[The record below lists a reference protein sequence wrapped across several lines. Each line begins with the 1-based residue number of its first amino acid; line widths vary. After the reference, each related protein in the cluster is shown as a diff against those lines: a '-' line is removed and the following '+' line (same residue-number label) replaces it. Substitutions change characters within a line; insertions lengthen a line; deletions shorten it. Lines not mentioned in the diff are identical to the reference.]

1 MLNETLG
8 RRRVVL
14 FSCLVSAALLFGA
27 SPVVLAASPDPPG
40 RREGARGLWTA
51 LDGPESAVGAGETV
65 ARRYRLDLDALDVL
79 LARAGREGAR
89 ASRRVRLT
97 VPDPAG
103 SFLAFLVDESPVME
117 PELAR
122 KFPEIRT
129 YRGQGIA
136 PSAAS
141 LRLGRTPL
149 GFQATVV
156 TADGVFFVAPEN
168 PADLT
173 VYTSVRADALA
184 EGFECLLDAM
194 RAASRPVAPE
204 ISQSGNNTLRTY
216 RLAVAATG
224 EYTQFYGSVANALAA
239 ITNTVNG
246 VNAIYNVD
254 IASRLVLIGNEN
266 LVIYPNPATDP
277 FPLTNKNTE
286 TQAAID
292 AAIGSANYDIGHLFH
307 VAGAS
312 ISGNAGCIGCVCT
325 AGAKGSGWSQ
335 GPNPSLG
342 TFTFLAA
349 HEMGHQH
356 GANHTWNGPGCGP
369 ETSPARYEPGSG
381 TTIMSYSSI
390 CGSDNIQGGQVGDL
404 YFHAGSRAQITA
416 YMAGGG
422 ACGTVSN
429 TGNNAPSASAGADYQ
444 VPRGTPFVL
453 TASGSDPD
461 GNALTYT
468 WEQYDI
474 GPNAALNAV
483 DDGQIPLFR
492 SRPPS
497 TSGARTFPLFS
508 DLLAG
513 SSNLFPNK
521 LGEQLPSTDRT
532 LTFRTTARDNVA
544 GGGGANDDEMK
555 ITVLGDPFQVTSP
568 TTGAGAGLECGTN
581 DNVTWNVGG
590 GSVAAT
596 VDIRLSTDGG
606 ASFPTLLAAGT
617 ANDGTESV
625 AVPKTLASNA
635 RVRIDSVGNVF
646 FALSPPTAIE
656 DTLDPTIQCP
666 PNVVVECTGNNG
678 IAKSDPQLA
687 AFFAGVSASDACDSS
702 VSIANN
708 APAFLPVG
716 PTNVT
721 FTATDDS
728 SNSADCVATI
738 TVADTQAPTIAASVS
753 PDRLWP
759 PNHKLVDIAAS
770 VVVADVCNPSP
781 TFVLTSVTSNE
792 PDNGTG
798 DGDTVGDIQDATLN
812 TPDVAF
818 KLRAERSGNGSGRVY
833 TVKYTASDGHN
844 TTQAT
849 DTVVVPHSKKK

>member
-1 MLNETLG
+1 MLSETQD
-8 RRRVVL
+8 RRRVGL
-14 FSCLVSAALLFGA
+14 LPCLVSTALLFGA
-27 SPVVLAASPDPPG
+27 PRVLLASSPD
-40 RREGARGLWTA
+40 GLWTP
-51 LDGPESAVGAGETV
+51 LDAPESAVTPAAPPSV
-65 ARRYRLDLDALDVL
+65 PARYRLDLDALDAL
-79 LARAGREGAR
+79 LGRAGREGAR
-89 ASRRVRLT
+89 ASRRIRLT

-103 SFLAFLVDESPVME
+103 SYLAFLVDESPVMA
-117 PELAR
+117 PELSR
-122 KFPEIRT
+122 KFPDIRT
-129 YRGQGIA
+129 YRGQGTA
-136 PSAAS
+136 RSAAS
-141 LRLGRTPL
+141 MRLARTPL

-156 TADGVFFVAPEN
+156 TPDGVFFVAPEN
-168 PADLT
+168 AADLT
-173 VYTSVRADALA
+173 VYTSVRADAMA

-194 RAASRPVAPE
+194 RAASRAQGPE

-224 EYTQFYGSVANALAA
+224 EYTQFFGSVANALAA
-239 ITNTVNG
+239 ITTTVNG

-266 LVIYPNPATDP
+266 LIIYPDPTTDP
-277 FPLTNKNTE
+277 FPLANKNAE
-286 TQAAID
+286 TQATID
-292 AAIGSANYDIGHLFH
+292 GAIGNANYDIGHLFH

-335 GPNPSLG
+335 GPNPALG
-342 TFTFLAA
+342 TFTFLAS

-356 GANHTWNGPGCGP
+356 GANHTWNGPGCGN

-390 CGSDNIQGGQVGDL
+390 CGTDNIQGGQVGDL

-422 ACGTVSN
+422 ACGTVAN
-429 TGNNAPSASAGADYQ
+429 TGNNAPSVAAGADYQ
-444 VPRGTPFVL
+444 IPRGTPFVL

-468 WEQYDI
+468 WEQYDL

-513 SSNLFPNK
+513 SANLFPNK

-532 LTFRTTARDNVA
+532 LTFRTTVRDNVA
-544 GGGGANDDEMK
+544 GGGGGNDDEMK
-555 ITVLGDPFQVTSP
+555 ITVLGAPFQVTSP

-581 DNVTWNVGG
+581 DDVTWSVGG
-590 GSVAAT
+590 GSVAPT

-606 ASFPTLLAAGT
+606 ASFPTLLAGGT

-625 AVPKTLASNA
+625 AVPQTLTTNA
-635 RVRIDSVGNVF
+635 RVRIDSVGNIF
-646 FALSPPTAIE
+646 FALSPPTRIE
-656 DTLDPTIQCP
+656 DTLSPGITCP

-678 IAKSDPQLA
+678 IAKNDPQLA
-687 AFFAGVSASDACDSS
+687 AFFAGVSANDACDSS
-702 VSIANN
+702 PSITNT
-708 APAFLPVG
+708 APNFLPVG
-716 PTNVT
+716 ATNVT
-721 FTATDDS
+721 FTATDAS
-728 SNSADCVATI
+728 SNSKQCVATI
-738 TVADTQAPTIAASVS
+738 TVADTQPPTIAASVS

-770 VVVADVCNPSP
+770 VVVSDVCNPSP

-798 DGDTVGDIQDATLN
+798 DGDTVNDIQGAALN
-812 TPDVAF
+812 TPDIAF
-818 KLRAERSGNGSGRVY
+818 KLRAERAGNGNGRVY
-833 TVKYTASDGHN
+833 TVKYTASDGYN
-844 TTQAT
+844 ATQAT
-849 DTVVVPHSKKK
+849 DAVVVPHDNQQ